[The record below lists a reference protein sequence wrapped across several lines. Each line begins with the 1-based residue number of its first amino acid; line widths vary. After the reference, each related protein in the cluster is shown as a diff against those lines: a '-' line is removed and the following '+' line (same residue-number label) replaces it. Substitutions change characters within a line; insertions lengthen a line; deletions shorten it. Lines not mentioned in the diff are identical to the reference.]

1 MVAAMLNS
9 GRTKAA
15 ASSMSKQ
22 RKETHHAHSLLSI
35 LKIGWR
41 ERPRATTA
49 FLVGAVLESGS
60 FLGAL
65 YASAKLSALIAN
77 FVVTRETAG
86 IWLWLWIDISF
97 GVTTALGFW
106 LMSWAR
112 RLIYF
117 SIVQWSTHMYQQ
129 ALCSLDIADFYDDKL
144 RNRINKV
151 HNGYTWQ
158 MPNLN
163 GAALD
168 LIYAILRFVVT
179 AAVVAKIAW
188 WLIPIIAIFLVPSLL
203 AERKMAI
210 IEWFIWDENGD
221 ERHIFWGLD
230 NILRQ
235 AKNQMEL
242 RSSQAQNF
250 IMNRLDTMTAEFYQR
265 QRKQVNQGYALLGPS
280 KVLEAG
286 STVIGAIILL
296 RQFLNGAIGL
306 QQYFF
311 LSGALLRIS
320 GSLTTIFSTLA
331 RLQEPLVFAD
341 DFYRLINHKSTVI
354 DKPNAQPLPKTNMT
368 PRIEFRDVTF
378 AYPKQSNP
386 VFDKLNLVIEPGEHI
401 AIVGENG
408 AGKSTLIKL
417 LLRFYR
423 PDSGEILI
431 DGLNL
436 QDITIDSW
444 YERLATLFQDFNQYP
459 LSIREN
465 IVIGQAGLKHTK
477 TDIQKAANFASVT
490 ELVNSYPYGWDTV
503 LDNSFEKGI
512 EPSGGQW
519 QRIALARVFYRNAPL
534 LILDEPTSAIDARAE
549 YNIFNTIFENYQFR
563 SVIIVSHRFSTVRRA
578 HRIVVINQ
586 GKIVEQ
592 GTHAQLMK
600 MDAIYH
606 DMFVKQAEGY
616 R

>member
-1 MVAAMLNS
+1 
-9 GRTKAA
+9 
-15 ASSMSKQ
+15 MSKQ

>member
-1 MVAAMLNS
+1 M
-9 GRTKAA
+9 T
-15 ASSMSKQ
+15 KQ
-22 RKETHHAHSLLSI
+22 RRETHHVHSLVSI
-35 LKIGWR
+35 LKVGWQGQ
-41 ERPRATTA
+41 PLATAA
-49 FLVGAVLESGS
+49 FLVGAALESGS
-60 FLGAL
+60 FLGTL
-65 YASAKLSALIAN
+65 YASAKLSALLAH
-77 FVVTRETAG
+77 FVTTHETAG
-86 IWLWLWIDISF
+86 VWLWLWIDIGF

-106 LMSWAR
+106 LMGWAR

-117 SIVQWSTHMYQQ
+117 SIVQWSTHTYQQ
-129 ALCSLDIADFYDDKL
+129 ALCRLDIADFYDDKL

-151 HNGYTWQ
+151 QNGYTWQ

-163 GAALD
+163 GAALE
-168 LIYAILRFVVT
+168 LVYAILRFVVT
-179 AAVVAKIAW
+179 AVIVAKIAW
-188 WLIPIIAIFLVPSLL
+188 WLIPIIALFLVPSLL

-221 ERHIFWGLD
+221 DRHIFWGLD
-230 NILRQ
+230 YILRQ

-242 RSSQAQNF
+242 RSSQARSY
-250 IMNRLDTMTAEFYQR
+250 IMKRLDTMTARFYVR
-265 QRKQVNQGYALLGPS
+265 QRKQVNQGYALLGPA

-296 RQFLNGAIGL
+296 RQFLHGVIGL

-311 LSGALLRIS
+311 LSGALLRVS
-320 GSLTTIFSTLA
+320 SSLTTIFSTLS

-341 DFYRLINHKSTVI
+341 DFYKLIDHESKVI
-354 DKPNAQPLPKTNMT
+354 DRPNALSLPETQT
-368 PRIEFRDVTF
+368 APRIEFRDVTF
-378 AYPKQSNP
+378 AYPKQSKP
-386 VFDKLNLVIEPGEHI
+386 VFDHLSLTVEPGEHI

-436 QDITIDSW
+436 QDITIESW
-444 YERLATLFQDFNQYP
+444 YGHLATLFQDFNQYP

-465 IVIGQAGLKHTK
+465 IEIGQADVGHNKTK
-477 TDIQKAANFASVT
+477 LIKAANSANVN
-490 ELVNSYPYGWDTV
+490 ELIDAYPYGWDTV

-519 QRIALARVFYRNAPL
+519 QRIALARTFYRNAPV
-534 LILDEPTSAIDARAE
+534 LILDEPTSAIDAKAE
-549 YNIFNTIFENYQFR
+549 YDIFNNIFDHYQYR

-578 HRIVVINQ
+578 HRIVVINE

-592 GTHAQLMK
+592 GSHHELM
-600 MDAIYH
+600 DLCGLYH
-606 DMFVKQAEGY
+606 DMFTKQAEGY
-616 R
+616 Q